1 MTNSA
6 SSPIAIPE
14 FSTADRLRKARQ
26 FAGLTPEELAE
37 RIGVTPRTVYNY
49 ETGKPTRPAALKLWA
64 LATGVPFQ
72 WIETGEYDPAT
83 DSVEGASTDNTC
95 TPSTAGQDAYALPDA
110 A

>member
-49 ETGKPTRPAALKLWA
+49 ETGKATRPAALKLWA

-72 WIETGEYDPAT
+72 WIETGEFDPTT
-83 DSVEGASTDNTC
+83 DSVEGDSTQNTWTLSTPGHEVSARAKAS
-95 TPSTAGQDAYALPDA
+95 
-110 A
+110 